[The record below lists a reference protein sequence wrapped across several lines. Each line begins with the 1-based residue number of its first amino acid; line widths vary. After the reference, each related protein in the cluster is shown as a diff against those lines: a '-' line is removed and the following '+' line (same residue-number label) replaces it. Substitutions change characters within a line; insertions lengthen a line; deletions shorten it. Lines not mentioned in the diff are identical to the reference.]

1 MSFNGDYVNF
11 GCHKKMSIKR
21 YIHHKMTNDIIFKI
35 EHVLF
40 LPKLQLF
47 NLKTI
52 LFYHRHIQGEIDRMI
67 DKDIDAYIS
76 KDM

>member
-21 YIHHKMTNDIIFKI
+21 YIHHIMTDDIIFKI